1 MKITIT
7 GVTGFVGKLLYSSL
21 IQAFDEVSLIS
32 RNKAKLMKEY
42 PNADCFDYTELSSAL
57 KETDIVL
64 HLAAINSNSNLP
76 EKEFNKINADLL
88 LKIAKS
94 AKKEN
99 VKRFI
104 NITSFHILDDKNQTY
119 YANSK
124 RRGIAMLTSMNWPAI
139 ENVYLPAVYGNSWS
153 GDLSPLN
160 LFPLALSKTLF
171 AAISAFKPT
180 LNIKLLIEYV
190 LNPPGET
197 RMNNNRI
204 LLYDDKSKNLFYSI
218 LKRIL
223 DLTFVLF
230 ISVFFSWLMILVWVC
245 IRSTS
250 KGPGLF
256 VQTRLGKDQKPF
268 KCYKFRT
275 MYDGTLDVGT
285 HEAAASSITPIGQ
298 FLRKTKID
306 ELPQII
312 NIVRNELSLVGPR
325 PCLPHQVEVK
335 NQRAVFGAFKVK
347 PGITGFSQIN
357 NIDMSTPTKLAE
369 YDFLYI
375 AQRGL
380 LYDIKIIIATALG
393 NGQGDKVKK

>member
-7 GVTGFVGKLLYSSL
+7 GATGFLGKLLYSNL
-21 IQAFDEVSLIS
+21 IQSYDEVALIG
-32 RNKAKLMKEY
+32 RNKTKLMNEY
-42 PNADCFDYTELSSAL
+42 PNADCFDYAELSSAL
-57 KETDIVL
+57 KGTDVVL

-76 EKEFNKINADLL
+76 EKEFNKINIDLL

-94 AKKEN
+94 AKNEN

-104 NITSFHILDDKNQTY
+104 NITSFHTLDDKNQTY
-119 YANSK
+119 YTNSK
-124 RRGIAMLTSMNWPAI
+124 RRGTAMLTSINWPAI
-139 ENVYLPAVYGNSWS
+139 ENVYLPVVYGNTWS
-153 GDLSPLN
+153 GDLSGLN
-160 LFPLALSKTLF
+160 FFPLALSKILF
-171 AAISAFKPT
+171 APISAFKPT

-190 LNPPGET
+190 LNSPGET
-197 RMNNNRI
+197 RMNNDRI
-204 LLYDDKSKNLFYSI
+204 LLYDDKSKNLFYSSS
-218 LKRIL
+218 KRVL
-223 DLTFVLF
+223 DLIFVLF

-275 MYDGTLDVGT
+275 MDDGTPDVGT
-285 HEAAASSITPIGQ
+285 HEAVTSSITPIGK

-325 PCLPHQVEVK
+325 PCLPNQVELT
-335 NQRAVFGAFKVK
+335 NQRAAFGVFKIK
-347 PGITGFSQIN
+347 PGITGLSQIN

-369 YDFLYI
+369 CDFLYI

-380 LYDIKIIIATALG
+380 LSDIKIIIATALG
-393 NGQGDKVKK
+393 NGQGDKVAK